1 MLNYYNYTLGS
12 PVTPI
17 MWGIV
22 SLHDHIMIF
31 LTCILFVV
39 LFMFNRILF
48 AFDFRE
54 MWKMIRRFYNP
65 RNEDCFRLSGEFIKE
80 RVCEKSYKVHK
91 YVSGK
96 SLRHGMLIEIIWTI
110 IPSLILY

>member
-1 MLNYYNYTLGS
+1 
-12 PVTPI
+12 
-17 MWGIV
+17 
-22 SLHDHIMIF
+22 
-31 LTCILFVV
+31 
-39 LFMFNRILF
+39 
-48 AFDFRE
+48 
-54 MWKMIRRFYNP
+54 MIRRFYNP

-110 IPSLILY
+110 IPSLILLLIAIPSFSLLYAIDEAYTMR